1 MTTDALDD
9 HRPSRTVTSRGFA
22 RKYVVHA
29 VMVLLSLVSIF
40 PVYWMIVTSLRPDNE
55 IFSTMLW
62 PSHPT
67 FENYIFVLTRV
78 PMLQMLFN
86 TTVVSVA
93 TAFLQVVTG
102 MFAAYALVRWRMRF
116 SSVVHGLIAL
126 SWLVPFQVTMIP
138 NYVLASRL
146 GLLDT
151 LTGLVVPNASHAF
164 AILLLYHAMRA
175 FPIEVLEAAR
185 MDGAR
190 SFRILWQIV
199 TPNMG
204 APIASPGNTAVPAPI
219 SRRSVWARRR
229 SPASNSGCA
238 ADSCSDVS
246 CGRAFS
252 PVYEAEICRCR
263 SSCVHSSNRQRR
275 GRSRALRY
283 VGRGCRAV
291 RSWLRRLPLIV

>member
-9 HRPSRTVTSRGFA
+9 QRPSRAVTSRGFA
-22 RKYVVHA
+22 RKFVVHA

-102 MFAAYALVRWRMRF
+102 MFAAYALVRWRMRL

-190 SFRILWQIV
+190 SVRILWQIV

-204 APIASPGNTAVPAPI
+204 APIASLSIIAFISAWNEYFWPLLLSRKPENSVVQIGLQMFMTQEGNLWGPLMAAAALASLPI
-219 SRRSVWARRR
+219 LILYLILQRHVIESFMK
-229 SPASNSGCA
+229 SGI
-238 ADSCSDVS
+238 
-246 CGRAFS
+246 R
-252 PVYEAEICRCR
+252 
-263 SSCVHSSNRQRR
+263 
-275 GRSRALRY
+275 
-283 VGRGCRAV
+283 
-291 RSWLRRLPLIV
+291 

>member
-9 HRPSRTVTSRGFA
+9 HRPSRAVKSRGFA
-22 RKYVVHA
+22 CKYVVHA

-55 IFSTMLW
+55 IFSTVLW

-86 TTVVSVA
+86 TTIVSAA

-204 APIASPGNTAVPAPI
+204 APIASLSIIAFISAWNEYFWPLLLSRKPENSVVQIGLQMFMTQEGNLWGPLMAAAALASLPI
-219 SRRSVWARRR
+219 LILYLILQRHVIESFMK
-229 SPASNSGCA
+229 SGI
-238 ADSCSDVS
+238 
-246 CGRAFS
+246 R
-252 PVYEAEICRCR
+252 
-263 SSCVHSSNRQRR
+263 
-275 GRSRALRY
+275 
-283 VGRGCRAV
+283 
-291 RSWLRRLPLIV
+291 

>member
-1 MTTDALDD
+1 MTTDSLDD
-9 HRPSRTVTSRGFA
+9 HRPSRSAPSRGLV
-22 RKYVVHA
+22 RKLGVHA
-29 VMVLLSLVSIF
+29 VMVVLSFVSIF
-40 PVYWMIVTSLRPDNE
+40 PIYWMIVTSLRPENE
-55 IFSTMLW
+55 TFSTALW

-67 FENYIFVLTRV
+67 FDNYLFVLTRV

-86 TTVVSVA
+86 TTIVSAA
-93 TAFLQVVTG
+93 TALLQVTTG
-102 MFAAYALVRWRMRF
+102 MFAAYALVRWRMRL

-151 LTGLVVPNASHAF
+151 LTGLVVPNAAHAF

-175 FPIEVLEAAR
+175 FPTEVLEAAR

-204 APIASPGNTAVPAPI
+204 APIASLSIIAFISAWNEYFWPLLLSRKPENSVVQIGLQMFMTQEGNLWGPLMAAAALASLPI
-219 SRRSVWARRR
+219 LLIYLVLQRHVIESFMK
-229 SPASNSGCA
+229 SGI
-238 ADSCSDVS
+238 
-246 CGRAFS
+246 R
-252 PVYEAEICRCR
+252 
-263 SSCVHSSNRQRR
+263 
-275 GRSRALRY
+275 
-283 VGRGCRAV
+283 
-291 RSWLRRLPLIV
+291 

>member
-40 PVYWMIVTSLRPDNE
+40 PIYWMIVTSLRPDNE
-55 IFSTMLW
+55 IFSTTLW

-204 APIASPGNTAVPAPI
+204 APIASLSIIAFISAWNEYFWPLLLSRKPENSVVQIGLQMFMTQEGNLWGPLMAAAALASLPI
-219 SRRSVWARRR
+219 LILYLILQRHVIESFMK
-229 SPASNSGCA
+229 SGI
-238 ADSCSDVS
+238 
-246 CGRAFS
+246 R
-252 PVYEAEICRCR
+252 
-263 SSCVHSSNRQRR
+263 
-275 GRSRALRY
+275 
-283 VGRGCRAV
+283 
-291 RSWLRRLPLIV
+291 

>member
-9 HRPSRTVTSRGFA
+9 HRPSRSAPPRGLA
-22 RKYVVHA
+22 RKSGVHA
-29 VMVLLSLVSIF
+29 VMVLLSFVSIF
-40 PVYWMIVTSLRPDNE
+40 PIYWMIVTSLRPENE
-55 IFSTMLW
+55 IFSTALW
-62 PSHPT
+62 PSDPT
-67 FENYIFVLTRV
+67 FDNYLFVLTRV

-86 TTVVSVA
+86 TTIVSAA
-93 TAFLQVVTG
+93 TALLQVTTG
-102 MFAAYALVRWRMRF
+102 MFAAYALVRWRMRL

-151 LTGLVVPNASHAF
+151 LTGLVVPNAAHAF

-175 FPIEVLEAAR
+175 FPTDVLEAAR

-204 APIASPGNTAVPAPI
+204 APIASLSIIAFISAWNEYFWPLLLSRKPENSVVQIGLQMFMTQEGNLWGPLMAAAALASLPI
-219 SRRSVWARRR
+219 LLIYLVLQRHVIESFMK
-229 SPASNSGCA
+229 SGI
-238 ADSCSDVS
+238 
-246 CGRAFS
+246 R
-252 PVYEAEICRCR
+252 
-263 SSCVHSSNRQRR
+263 
-275 GRSRALRY
+275 
-283 VGRGCRAV
+283 
-291 RSWLRRLPLIV
+291 